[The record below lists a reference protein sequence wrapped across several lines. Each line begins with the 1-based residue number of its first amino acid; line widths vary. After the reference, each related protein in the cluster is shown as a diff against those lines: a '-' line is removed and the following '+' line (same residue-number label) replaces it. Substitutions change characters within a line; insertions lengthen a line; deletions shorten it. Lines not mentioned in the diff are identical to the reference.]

1 LSIFVA
7 LTLATLLGS
16 CAAYGPYHA
25 NTPTNLNN
33 SIRGPED
40 GRYKM
45 AFIEFGD
52 QGSPLDNYQRKA
64 ALEMIHE
71 AKRPLLFVYIHG
83 WQNNATSS
91 DVCRFEHFL
100 DSVSRSTAF
109 TGRNIDVRGV
119 YIAWRGRTITAP
131 GLEFFTFWDRKAA
144 GESIAA
150 ANSCLSTIQELAVV
164 AREPGKDFHRT
175 VLLGHSF
182 GALVLGNTISHSILG
197 SNSPWDMAVAFNS
210 AASSVNTRQLMQEL
224 DYYYEY
230 DPQRRAYVSRKN
242 LGGTEMRTIP
252 ESRPAIVYLQAEND
266 TATTTAFPLGQE
278 ARNILGL
285 RFHWQKVPVP
295 GHHGD
300 RVSEREFYQR
310 TPGNSSHLINYHV
323 RPLGET
329 APPADLKSRENRA
342 FEANFI
348 RSHPDYSFYTS
359 EQNDGHE
366 AKFCRD
372 DKYDSDAVRPPT
384 GKETWRRWKFE
395 YTGNAR
401 VPCWVVRV
409 PKDIISGHGGLWSD
423 NSVAMLAAL
432 FRIQFPPSADGNVAP
447 PKPIASANTADGE
460 RQDPDR
466 QARD

>member
-1 LSIFVA
+1 MGARHPLYSIVG
-7 LTLATLLGS
+7 TLASVILLGS

-25 NTPTNLNN
+25 NIPGEPVK

-83 WQNNATSS
+83 WQNNATSA

-100 DSVSRSTAF
+100 DSVSRSAAF
-109 TGRNIDVRGV
+109 TGHNIDVRGV
-119 YIAWRGRTITAP
+119 YVAWRGRTITAP

-150 ANSCLSTIQELAVV
+150 ANSCLSTLQELAVV
-164 AREPGKDFHRT
+164 AREPGKEFHRT
-175 VLLGHSF
+175 VLVGHSF

-224 DYYYEY
+224 DYIYKY
-230 DPQRRAYVSRKN
+230 DPQRRAYVSRSN
-242 LGGTEMRTIP
+242 LGGTEARTIP
-252 ESRPAIVYLQAEND
+252 ENRPEIVFLQAEND
-266 TATTTAFPLGQE
+266 TATTTAFPLGQQV
-278 ARNILGL
+278 RNVLGL
-285 RFHWQKVPVP
+285 RYHWQKVPVP

-310 TPGNSSHLINYHV
+310 TPGNSRHLINYQV
-323 RPLGET
+323 VSQGET
-329 APPADLKSRENRA
+329 PPPPGLTETQNRA
-342 FEANFI
+342 FEANVKYN
-348 RSHPDYSFYTS
+348 HPDYSFYTS
-359 EQNDGHE
+359 EVNDGHE
-366 AKFCRD
+366 EKFCRND
-372 DKYDSDAVRPPT
+372 EYDSDAIRPPT
-384 GKETWRRWKFE
+384 GKEIWRRWKFE
-395 YTGNAR
+395 FTGNAR
-401 VPCWVVRV
+401 VPCWIVRV

-423 NSVAMLAAL
+423 NSIAMLGAL
-432 FRIQFPPSADGNVAP
+432 LRIQFPLAGAGNVASSE
-447 PKPIASANTADGE
+447 PITA
-460 RQDPDR
+460 PDTPDLQR
-466 QARD
+466 